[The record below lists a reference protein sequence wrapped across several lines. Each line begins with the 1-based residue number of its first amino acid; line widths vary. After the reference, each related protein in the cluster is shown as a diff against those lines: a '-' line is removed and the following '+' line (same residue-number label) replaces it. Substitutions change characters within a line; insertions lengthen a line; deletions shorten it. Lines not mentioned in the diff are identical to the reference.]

1 MVRSRFLVL
10 VLFFLSG
17 ASGLI
22 YQVLWTRQLSLIF
35 GVTIFAASA
44 VLAAFMGGLALG
56 SYWIGRYVDRHP
68 NPVRVYA
75 YLEAGIGLCGLAIP
89 LIFVAIQPVYVAL
102 AVFLEDRFLLFNFAR
117 AVLISLPLLVPTIL
131 MGGTVPAIAR
141 YLVKRKDRLG
151 WNVGLLYAV
160 NTFGAVAGCVVAG
173 FVLIRNVGLANTSYT
188 AVAVNLGIAA
198 ILLLGRVGESVEVSG
213 RGDAPS
219 RDRGPAEVE
228 GWDFAAIL
236 AMLVFAVSGFAA
248 LGYELLWTR
257 VLIVHVHNS
266 SYAFTL
272 MLAVFLSGLA
282 IGDVLLVRVY
292 DRIQRPLFWLGV
304 LQILTG
310 LSVIIAAA
318 AYRSVRDLS
327 LGILGIEGLSSWG
340 EAVALMSLRAGLVLL
355 PSTVLLGMTFPLVG
369 RIVSGNME
377 GLGRRL
383 GTAYAANTTGAILGA
398 LMAAFVLIPWLGLR
412 GTLVSLSGV
421 TIFLG
426 AVCAAAD
433 LRGTLPRATFA
444 TAGLALALA
453 PAFLV
458 SETIFQ
464 NAMQGGGWNLIYYH
478 EGITDTT
485 GVWEHEKSGER
496 YITYGDQRGT
506 AGTLT
511 SSVNRRQAHIAHL
524 LHAEPVHSLQIGFGV
539 GNTLAAAELHPEV
552 EALDCVEL
560 SPHVTDTA
568 RFFWTN
574 DGVLDKPGVKLIIDD
589 GRNFLL
595 RSRNRYDVITLEPPE
610 IFTADIVNLYTVEF
624 YQLAFDALSDDG
636 LIAQWLPTYTM
647 EEKDTQMLVA
657 AVLNAFPEVSLWNQG
672 PFVEVGSPPF
682 STLVVVG
689 SKKPLRIDPAEL
701 RRRMNHPSLRA
712 DLEKIETGSPAALL
726 GLYVAG
732 TERLRQWVGDLP
744 AVTDD
749 RTIVDYSTPVRREAN
764 FGFGILR
771 VFEKLDAT
779 NMMLDQHM
787 LSMVK
792 LYQRLQEPVAP
803 LLTEPDPDL
812 LRQVNTYRRRM
823 NKKIAQWE
831 QRIAEKEAGS

>member
-1 MVRSRFLVL
+1 MSSRFLVL

-56 SYWIGRYVDRHP
+56 SYGIGRVVDRHP

-89 LIFVAIQPVYVAL
+89 LVFRAIQPLYVVL
-102 AVFLEDRFLLFNFAR
+102 ATLLEDRFLLFNFAR

-141 YLVKRKDRLG
+141 YLVRQKERVG

-160 NTFGAVAGCVVAG
+160 NTFGAVAGCAVAG
-173 FVLIRNVGLANTSYT
+173 FALIRYLGLANTSHT
-188 AVAVNLGIAA
+188 AVAVNLGIAG
-198 ILLLGRVGESVEVSG
+198 ILLLGKVGDSAEVS
-213 RGDAPS
+213 APS
-219 RDRGPAEVE
+219 GDRGSAEVE
-228 GWDFAAIL
+228 GWDSTAIL
-236 AMLVFAVSGFAA
+236 AMVVFAVSGFAA
-248 LGYELLWTR
+248 LGYEILWTR
-257 VLIVHVHNS
+257 VLVVHIHNS

-282 IGDVLLVRVY
+282 IGDALLVRVY
-292 DRIQRPLFWLGV
+292 DRIRRPLFWLGI
-304 LQILTG
+304 LQIATG
-310 LSVIIAAA
+310 LSVIVAAA

-327 LGILGIEGLSSWG
+327 LDLLGIEALSSWE

-369 RIVSGNME
+369 RIVSGNMK
-377 GLGRRL
+377 GFGHRL

-398 LMAAFVLIPWLGLR
+398 LAAAFVLIPWLGLR

-426 AVCAAAD
+426 AICAAAD
-433 LRGTLPRATFA
+433 LRGTLRRAAFA

-453 PAFLV
+453 PASFV
-458 SETIFQ
+458 SQTIFQ
-464 NAMQGGGWNLIYYH
+464 NAMEGGGWNLIYYH

-485 GVWEHEKSGER
+485 GVWEHEKTGER
-496 YITYGDQRGT
+496 YLTYGDQRGT

-524 LHAEPVHSLQIGFGV
+524 LHANPVRSLQIGFGV
-539 GNTLAAAELHPEV
+539 GNTLAAAALHPEV
-552 EALDCVEL
+552 EVLDCVEL

-568 RFFWTN
+568 RYFWTN
-574 DGVLDKPGVKLIIDD
+574 DGVLDEPRVRLIIDD

-595 RSRNRYDVITLEPPE
+595 RSRDRYDVITLEPPE

-624 YQLAFDALSDDG
+624 YRLAFDALSEDG

-647 EEKDTQMLVA
+647 EEQDTKMLVA
-657 AVLNAFPEVSLWNQG
+657 AVLDVFPEVSLWNQG
-672 PFVEVGSPPF
+672 PFVEAGSPPF

-701 RRRMNHPSLRA
+701 RRRMRYPPLRA

-726 GLYVAG
+726 SLYVAG

-749 RTIVDYSTPVRREAN
+749 RTIVDYSTPVRRESN

-771 VFEKLDAT
+771 VFERLEAA
-779 NMMLDQHM
+779 NMMLDRHM

-803 LLTEPDPDL
+803 LLTAPDADL
-812 LRQVNTYRRRM
+812 LRQVEARHRRT
-823 NKKIAQWE
+823 NEKIAQWE
-831 QRIAEKEAGS
+831 ERIAKKSAGS

>member
-1 MVRSRFLVL
+1 VVGSRFLVL

-17 ASGLI
+17 ASSLI

-56 SYWIGRYVDRHP
+56 SYWIGRTVDRHP

-75 YLEAGIGLCGLAIP
+75 YLEAGIGVCGLAIP
-89 LIFVAIQPVYVAL
+89 LIFGAIQPLYVAL
-102 AVFLEDRFLLFNFAR
+102 AALLEDRFLLFNFAR
-117 AVLISLPLLVPTIL
+117 ALLISLPLLVPTIL

-141 YLVKRKDRLG
+141 YLVKRKERVG

-173 FVLIRNVGLANTSYT
+173 FALIRYLGLANTAYT

-198 ILLLGRVGESVEVSG
+198 ILLLGRVGDSVEVSP
-213 RGDAPS
+213 RS

-228 GWDFAAIL
+228 RWDSAAIL

-248 LGYELLWTR
+248 LGYEILWTR
-257 VLIVHVHNS
+257 VLVVHIHNS

-282 IGDVLLVRVY
+282 IGDALLVRVY
-292 DRIQRPLFWLGV
+292 DRIRRPLFWLGI
-304 LQILTG
+304 LQIATG
-310 LSVIIAAA
+310 LSVIVAAA
-318 AYRSVRDLS
+318 AYRSVRELS

-340 EAVALMSLRAGLVLL
+340 EAVALMSLRTGLVLL

-377 GLGRRL
+377 GFGRRL

-398 LMAAFVLIPWLGLR
+398 LVAAFVLIPWLGLR
-412 GTLVSLSGV
+412 GTLVSLSGL

-453 PAFLV
+453 PAFFV
-458 SETIFQ
+458 SETIFH
-464 NAMQGGGWNLIYYH
+464 NAMEGRGWNLIYYH

-496 YITYGDQRGT
+496 YLTYGDQRGT

-552 EALDCVEL
+552 EVLDCVEL

-568 RFFWTN
+568 PFFWTN
-574 DGVLDKPGVKLIIDD
+574 EGVLDKPGVELIIDD

-595 RSRNRYDVITLEPPE
+595 RSRERYDVITLEPPE

-624 YQLAFDALSDDG
+624 YRLAFDALSEDG
-636 LIAQWLPTYTM
+636 LLVQWLPTYTM
-647 EEKDTQMLVA
+647 EEEDTQMLVA

-672 PFVEVGSPPF
+672 PFVEMGSPPY

-689 SKKPLRIDPAEL
+689 SKKPLRIDLAEL

-749 RTIVDYSTPVRREAN
+749 RTIVDYSTPVRPEAN
-764 FGFGILR
+764 FGFGVLR
-771 VFEKLDAT
+771 VFERLEAA
-779 NMMLDQHM
+779 NMMRDRHM

-803 LLTEPDPDL
+803 LLAAPDADL
-812 LRQVNTYRRRM
+812 LRQVDAHHRRT
-823 NKKIAQWE
+823 NEKIMQWE
-831 QRIAEKEAGS
+831 RRIAKKGAGS